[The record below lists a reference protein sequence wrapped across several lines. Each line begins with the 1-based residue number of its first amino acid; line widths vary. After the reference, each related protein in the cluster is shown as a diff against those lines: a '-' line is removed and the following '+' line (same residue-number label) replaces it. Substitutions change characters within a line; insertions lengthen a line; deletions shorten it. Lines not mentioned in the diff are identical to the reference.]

1 MAVLS
6 IKAIIK
12 KKGYMKAYNM
22 AMAALIAILS
32 SIILLQLVAP
42 IPINTNYHNAATQS
56 ITPNTTITAK
66 RNDLD
71 IERKNSSF
79 FRTGLF
85 KSAVALQGKPIADKT
100 IERIKSQLKLQCI
113 MTLNGQLV
121 AYINIKEVGLK
132 KCIVGDTVNDLFTV
146 LNINETKKC
155 VDISII
161 DHKVTLY
168 M

>member
-1 MAVLS
+1 LT
-6 IKAIIK
+6 
-12 KKGYMKAYNM
+12 
-22 AMAALIAILS
+22 AILS
-32 SIILLQLVAP
+32 FALITQLLMP
-42 IPINTNYHNAATQS
+42 ISVETDYINIAEQEQS
-56 ITPNTTITAK
+56 ISQGTLPE
-66 RNDLD
+66 NDM
-71 IERKNSSF
+71 RSGNKQQQRF

-85 KSAVALQGKPIADKT
+85 KSAIALQGKPLADKT

-121 AYINIKEVGLK
+121 AYIQIKDVGMK
-132 KCIVGDTVNDLFTV
+132 KCAVGDTVSDMFTV
-146 LNINETKKC
+146 LNIDKAKKS